1 MLIDLSQEIKRDD
14 GSSIVSEK
22 KSFNVKKN
30 EAGEWQAEPDVT
42 FSEKTT
48 LGDMCRSALISGLV
62 KIDVSETM
70 QRYALYN
77 KIKED
82 TKVELSD
89 EELDIIKELVNN
101 KWELLMAGKILTL
114 LGAK

>member
-14 GSSIVSEK
+14 GSSIINEK

-30 EAGEWQAEPDVT
+30 EAGEWQAEPNVT

-48 LGDMCRSALISGLV
+48 LGDICRSALVSGLI
-62 KIDVSETM
+62 KISVGETM

-77 KIKED
+77 KIKTD
-82 TKVELSD
+82 IKVELSD
-89 EELDIIKELVNN
+89 EELDIIKDLVNN
-101 KWELLMAGKILTL
+101 KWELLMAGKSLTL